1 MLGATGFTSGKYS
14 WTIEVGH
21 GKEWYIGVAAESI
34 KRKNVVF
41 LNPAERFW
49 VIGLCNG
56 DSFWAQTSPRTKLVL
71 KQKPERITV
80 KLDYDKGKVVFINA
94 ADLTTIHT
102 FSERFTERIFPYF
115 SPGLYQEGKN
125 SIPLIICPQK
135 IIINME

>member
-1 MLGATGFTSGKYS
+1 M
-14 WTIEVGH
+14 GH

-135 IIINME
+135 ITINME